1 MLNLLEKLRTS
12 QLEGI
17 EYKLALVFE
26 DFLFKSKFSQFGT
39 KVRISSNS
47 LENLHT
53 SHSEGAKY
61 ESDIGISRVFVQN
74 LNLGKLASNLKS

>member
-12 QLEGI
+12 QFEGI
-17 EYKLALVFE
+17 EYKLELVFE

-53 SHSEGAKY
+53 SYSECAKY

-74 LNLGKLASNLKS
+74 LNLGKLASKLKS